1 VLLPVV
7 ELKAKPA
14 TDLAELARRLGMTW
28 KEFLGYNPHFLHS
41 ISPANRQ
48 ASVYVPHAKQEQAR
62 KLLQSPVAGIGWRYY
77 TVKKGDTI
85 ASVSKKTG
93 VPASILRQLNPGKLK
108 RGQRLRL
115 PAGAG
120 SVPPFNPMVPS
131 YEPEAV
137 KASQGAPAAL
147 AELETG
153 SSTQKDIPSEYEV
166 RKGDTLSGIAAKF
179 GCSVKD
185 IEKANGG
192 ADKVKGLRAGQ
203 IIKLPSAE
211 WEAEEARKPVERR
224 THKVKNG
231 ETLSAIALKNGC
243 TVRQIYAE
251 NGGEKKL
258 RTLRVGQVLYLP
270 YTPDQLEEIE
280 KRKGLR
286 LKQAAEARKA
296 AVERARAT
304 ADSARERA
312 MNARVS
318 THTVE
323 KGDSLSRIARKY
335 GTTVAEI
342 QQANGGADK
351 VKKLRAGQKIALPG
365 AKQAEAEPVSDAAA
379 ALSELKAEQSRA
391 VQKPAKAAPAK
402 AKAVKSG
409 QPESYKVQPGDTIW
423 SITHRFGMSEAEFK
437 KLNPS
442 VSSSSLRVGAS
453 IKIIRKK

>member
-1 VLLPVV
+1 
-7 ELKAKPA
+7 
-14 TDLAELARRLGMTW
+14 
-28 KEFLGYNPHFLHS
+28 
-41 ISPANRQ
+41 
-48 ASVYVPHAKQEQAR
+48 
-62 KLLQSPVAGIGWRYY
+62 
-77 TVKKGDTI
+77 
-85 ASVSKKTG
+85 
-93 VPASILRQLNPGKLK
+93 
-108 RGQRLRL
+108 
-115 PAGAG
+115 
-120 SVPPFNPMVPS
+120 
-131 YEPEAV
+131 
-137 KASQGAPAAL
+137 
-147 AELETG
+147 
-153 SSTQKDIPSEYEV
+153 
-166 RKGDTLSGIAAKF
+166 
-179 GCSVKD
+179 
-185 IEKANGG
+185 
-192 ADKVKGLRAGQ
+192 
-203 IIKLPSAE
+203 
-211 WEAEEARKPVERR
+211 
-224 THKVKNG
+224 
-231 ETLSAIALKNGC
+231 
-243 TVRQIYAE
+243 VRQIYAE

-258 RTLRVGQVLYLP
+258 STLRVGQVLYLP

-351 VKKLRAGQKIALPG
+351 LKTLRIGQKIVLPGAKLAEAVPAAEVLPVIPEPAAVPSAPKAMPSVESPSFHTVEKGDTLYAIARKYGVSVSELQQANGGADKVKKLRAGQKIALPG
-365 AKQAEAEPVSDAAA
+365 AKQAEAAPVSDAAA